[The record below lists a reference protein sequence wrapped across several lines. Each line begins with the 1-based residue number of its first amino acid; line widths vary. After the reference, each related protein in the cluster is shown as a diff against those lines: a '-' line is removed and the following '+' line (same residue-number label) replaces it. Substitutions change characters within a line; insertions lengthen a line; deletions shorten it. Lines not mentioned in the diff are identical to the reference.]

1 MKKYLFILLLL
12 TSFSSVGQTTK
23 TIDNAI
29 EEVKTSRVL
38 MDSIHA
44 NLKSYTDSL
53 ADVNYTTNNESV
65 FNTLTK
71 ESNNAAK
78 KKAIFRIV
86 LGIGLLVLL
95 IVGLRRKTKK
105 PVN

>member
-12 TSFSSVGQTTK
+12 TFFCSVGQTTK

-29 EEVKTSRVL
+29 EEVKKSRQL
-38 MDSIHA
+38 MNSIHA

-53 ADVNYTTNNESV
+53 TDVNYTTNNESV
-65 FNTLTK
+65 FNTLAK
-71 ESNNAAK
+71 ESNKGTK
-78 KKAIFRIV
+78 KKAFLRIA

-95 IVGLRRKTKK
+95 IVGLCRKTKK

>member
-1 MKKYLFILLLL
+1 MKKYLFILSLL
-12 TSFSSVGQTTK
+12 TSFCSVGQTTK

-53 ADVNYTTNNESV
+53 VSVNYTTNSESV
-65 FNTLTK
+65 FNALTK

-86 LGIGLLVLL
+86 FGIGLLVLL